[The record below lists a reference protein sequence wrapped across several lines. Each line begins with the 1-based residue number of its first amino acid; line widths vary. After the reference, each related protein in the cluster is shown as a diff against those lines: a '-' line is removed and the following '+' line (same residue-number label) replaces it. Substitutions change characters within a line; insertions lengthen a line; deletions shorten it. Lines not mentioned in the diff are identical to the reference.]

1 MSRLL
6 VLRILKS
13 LNERELWSAHSSGS
27 LVLYTRESRGKFCSP
42 FPHFFLS
49 SNSIFKLVKMI
60 QQQHLVVR
68 EKDGWTG
75 RGKNFDVVNKAGSKS
90 TVERIK

>member
-49 SNSIFKLVKMI
+49 SKL
-60 QQQHLVVR
+60 LYLR
-68 EKDGWTG
+68 TCKDDPPAALCGEGEGWMG
-75 RGKNFDVVNKAGSKS
+75 RSGQKL
-90 TVERIK
+90 